1 MHQELCLIGADD
13 VPLSSAIFAYD
24 HQTNTNEYASR
35 AVLQTAGGVLLWAD
49 LAPNGHGVF
58 WRENVRRGTRQAC

>member
-13 VPLSSAIFAYD
+13 VPLSTAIFAYD
-24 HQTNTNEYASR
+24 HQTDTNEYASR

-49 LAPNGHGVF
+49 LAPDGYGLF
-58 WRENVRRGTRQAC
+58 RRKNFGGRTR